1 MGIAQSLLSAWSSAV
16 EPSSSTRFLKISIE
30 SEQAVL
36 ALEVPSESS
45 SAKDDFALIEQKGN
59 ISPNE
64 ACYILYKLDKGKGWL
79 FITYVSPT
87 RSGMMSR
94 RGQLGRKGCELTV
107 APRPAEEMAHTRART
122 RPVPLLQRSL
132 VDLPTSSRYARS
144 QRADRVYLLCG

>member
-36 ALEVPSESS
+36 ALEVAQQAS

-59 ISPNE
+59 ISPTE

-87 RSGMMSR
+87 RSRQESVGSGSG
-94 RGQLGRKGCELTV
+94 RGTSSAW
-107 APRPAEEMAHTRART
+107 APSADEKMAHPSSKHPQSSTPVTHPARLRT
-122 RPVPLLQRSL
+122 PGGAG
-132 VDLPTSSRYARS
+132 SSTGF
-144 QRADRVYLLCG
+144 L